1 MKLLDI
7 LITDKKINKDQLSA
21 LCKQWFKEMVKVVVD
36 IEKKKIG
43 IGGGLHAD
51 AEDLMVQS
59 GSLQE
64 HLWGANIYPHRSPEK
79 RIEYTAFINI
89 RPNQDNPSM
98 VILNQDIKNKVEAV
112 IKELVISDEEF
123 LV

>member
-1 MKLLDI
+1 MDI
-7 LITDKKINKDQLSA
+7 LITDKKIDQGKLVS
-21 LCKQWFKEMVKVVVD
+21 LCKQWSGEMVKVVVD

-51 AEDLMVQS
+51 AEDLMIQS

-64 HLWGANIYPHRSPEK
+64 HLWGANVYPNRLPEK
-79 RIEYTAFINI
+79 RIEFTAFINI

-98 VILNQDIKNKVEAV
+98 VILNQEIRNKVEAV
-112 IKELVISDEEF
+112 IKELVISDEESF
-123 LV
+123 V